1 MQIIKAVIFDLDGTL
16 IDSLDTYNLA
26 FNRIVRRYQ
35 LKPIDIREMADFLNQ
50 FLSLEQL
57 LTQLYSSLSPDQI
70 KSFMAEM
77 KTEFIAL
84 SKDHITLQPHV
95 KEVLQTLKVQGMK
108 IGVATGRMSKGDSKW
123 RDLKNLEIDWLI
135 DVVVTG
141 GETKP
146 KPDPA
151 SLLKCTQ
158 ELGISLTECIFVG
171 DSRADVIAGK
181 SAGVPVI
188 AVSTGVASRDQLAQ
202 EMPDY
207 MMDSLALLPEH
218 IMNLNQD

>member
-1 MQIIKAVIFDLDGTL
+1 MQCIKGVIFDLDGTL
-16 IDSLDTYNLA
+16 IDSLDTYSLA
-26 FNRIVRRYQ
+26 FNRTVKRHR

-50 FLSLEQL
+50 FLSLNQL
-57 LTQLYSSLSPDQI
+57 LTQLYPSLSPDDI
-70 KSFMAEM
+70 TTFMTEM
-77 KTEFIAL
+77 KNEFIAL

-95 KEVLQTLKVQGMK
+95 EEVLQTLKEQGLK

-123 RDLKNLEIDWLI
+123 RDLKNLGIDCLI

-151 SLLKCTQ
+151 SLLKCCQ
-158 ELGISLTECIFVG
+158 DLGIPLTECIFVG

-181 SAGVPVI
+181 SAGVQVI

-207 MMDSLALLPEH
+207 MIDSLALLPDH
-218 IMNLNQD
+218 IMKIHQD

>member
-35 LKPIDIREMADFLNQ
+35 LKPLDIREMADFLNQ

-57 LTQLYSSLSPDQI
+57 LTQLYPSLSPDQI

-95 KEVLQTLKVQGMK
+95 KEVLQTLKEQGMK
-108 IGVATGRMSKGDSKW
+108 IGVATGRMSKGDSTW
-123 RDLKNLEIDWLI
+123 RDLKN
-135 DVVVTG
+135 
-141 GETKP
+141 
-146 KPDPA
+146 
-151 SLLKCTQ
+151 
-158 ELGISLTECIFVG
+158 
-171 DSRADVIAGK
+171 
-181 SAGVPVI
+181 
-188 AVSTGVASRDQLAQ
+188 
-202 EMPDY
+202 
-207 MMDSLALLPEH
+207 
-218 IMNLNQD
+218 

>member
-123 RDLKNLEIDWLI
+123 RDLK
-135 DVVVTG
+135 T
-141 GETKP
+141 
-146 KPDPA
+146 
-151 SLLKCTQ
+151 
-158 ELGISLTECIFVG
+158 
-171 DSRADVIAGK
+171 
-181 SAGVPVI
+181 
-188 AVSTGVASRDQLAQ
+188 
-202 EMPDY
+202 
-207 MMDSLALLPEH
+207 
-218 IMNLNQD
+218 

>member
-135 DVVVTG
+135 DVVDTG

>member
-1 MQIIKAVIFDLDGTL
+1 MKCIKGVIFDLDGTL

-26 FNRIVRRYQ
+26 FNRTVKRYR
-35 LKPIDIREMADFLNQ
+35 LKPVDIREMADFLNQ
-50 FLSLEQL
+50 FLSLNQL
-57 LTQLYSSLSPDQI
+57 LTQLYPSLSPDEI
-70 KSFMAEM
+70 TTFMTEM
-77 KTEFIAL
+77 KNEFIAL

-95 KEVLQTLKVQGMK
+95 KEVLQKLKEQGIK
-108 IGVATGRMSKGDSKW
+108 IGVATGRMSIGNSKW
-123 RDLKNLEIDWLI
+123 RDLKNLGIDCLV

-151 SLLKCTQ
+151 SLLKCCQ
-158 ELGISLTECIFVG
+158 DLGIPLTECIFVG

-181 SAGVPVI
+181 SAGVQVI
-188 AVSTGVASRDQLAQ
+188 AVSTGVASRDQLAE

-218 IMNLNQD
+218 IMNIHQD

>member
-1 MQIIKAVIFDLDGTL
+1 ME
-16 IDSLDTYNLA
+16 
-26 FNRIVRRYQ
+26 R
-35 LKPIDIREMADFLNQ
+35 P
-50 FLSLEQL
+50 
-57 LTQLYSSLSPDQI
+57 
-70 KSFMAEM
+70 
-77 KTEFIAL
+77 
-84 SKDHITLQPHV
+84 
-95 KEVLQTLKVQGMK
+95 
-108 IGVATGRMSKGDSKW
+108 
-123 RDLKNLEIDWLI
+123 KNLEIDWLI

-188 AVSTGVASRDQLAQ
+188 AVSTGVASRDQLAL

-218 IMNLNQD
+218 IMNLHQD

>member
-1 MQIIKAVIFDLDGTL
+1 
-16 IDSLDTYNLA
+16 
-26 FNRIVRRYQ
+26 
-35 LKPIDIREMADFLNQ
+35 
-50 FLSLEQL
+50 
-57 LTQLYSSLSPDQI
+57 
-70 KSFMAEM
+70 MAEM

-95 KEVLQTLKVQGMK
+95 KEVLQTLKEQGMK

-123 RDLKNLEIDWLI
+123 RDLKNLDIDWLV

-218 IMNLNQD
+218 IMNLHQD